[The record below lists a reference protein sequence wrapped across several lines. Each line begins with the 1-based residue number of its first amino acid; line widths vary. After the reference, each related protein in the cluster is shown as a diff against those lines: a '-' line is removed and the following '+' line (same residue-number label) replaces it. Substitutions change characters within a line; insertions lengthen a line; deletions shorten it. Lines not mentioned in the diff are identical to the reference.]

1 MEALWLTLAA
11 ALCLAGTAGALST
24 CKTLDLEV
32 VKRKRIEAIRG
43 QILSKLRMD
52 KEPKADQETGQE
64 DIPKDLMSIY
74 NSTVGQNAERLAM
87 APPLTPQLEDED
99 YFAKELHMFAMKN
112 SE

>member
-1 MEALWLTLAA
+1 MEALWLALAVT
-11 ALCLAGTAGALST
+11 LCLVGSTSELST

-32 VKRKRIEAIRG
+32 VRRKRIEAIRG

-64 DIPKDLMSIY
+64 DIPVALMSIY

-99 YFAKELHMFAMKN
+99 YFAKELHMFRMQE

>member
-1 MEALWLTLAA
+1 MEALWLTLAV
-11 ALCLAGTAGALST
+11 ALCLAGSADALST

-52 KEPKADQETGQE
+52 KEPKPDQETGQT
-64 DIPKDLMSIY
+64 DIPQTLMSIY
-74 NSTVGQNAERLAM
+74 NSTIDQNAERLAM

-99 YFAKELHMFAMKN
+99 YFAKELHKFDIN
-112 SE
+112 DSE